1 MAGVPGQ
8 PGVPGQDGAP
18 GQPGVPG
25 QVGAPGQPG
34 VPGQDGSLQRQRLS
48 FRTSGLA
55 VDLEI
60 ADTGEARR
68 LTGQLIPGQAA
79 VVEIRSVITV
89 EADAHGRFSTDALP
103 HGQVSLR
110 CRLGTLATG
119 WVAL

>member
-1 MAGVPGQ
+1 MA
-8 PGVPGQDGAP
+8 GAP
-18 GQPGVPG
+18 GPDQN
-25 QVGAPGQPG
+25 
-34 VPGQDGSLQRQRLS
+34 GSPQRQRLS

-60 ADTGEARR
+60 AGTGESRR

-103 HGQVSLR
+103 PARSVS
-110 CRLGTLATG
+110 AAA
-119 WVAL
+119 WVPSRTVPASPRAGSPSEAGRYAASSA

>member
-1 MAGVPGQ
+1 MNPDDARPPGLMAGALGQ
-8 PGVPGQDGAP
+8 PGVPD
-18 GQPGVPG
+18 
-25 QVGAPGQPG
+25 
-34 VPGQDGSLQRQRLS
+34 QDGSPQRQRLS

-60 ADTGEARR
+60 TGTGESRR

-79 VVEIRSVITV
+79 VVEIRGVIAV

-110 CRLGTLATG
+110 CRLGAESDRARLATG
-119 WVAL
+119 WVTL